1 MAQEL
6 SKKEIYD
13 RMQELR
19 NLRKLHESARA
30 RVVFLEEKSRLQEE
44 ENRLLREINVKLE
57 ETLMTFKLRIEE
69 LERMVFGKKKK
80 KKEDEDDESEER
92 EETKGGSKKNHQHRS
107 RPIPKDEEVTKEEPH
122 PIDTCTDCGT
132 SLEKK
137 TVVVFYVEDIL
148 LGTKEATK
156 HTVEKGWCPSCK
168 KWVSAFPLP
177 FAKVII
183 GEKAKIYLC
192 YLSILL
198 RLSFE
203 QIRTLFKTTYHFDLS
218 DGEISHILEK
228 ESVRLRPEYE
238 ALKEKIRKQKGV
250 HYDETS
256 WKVQNE
262 ELGNH
267 AWVMT
272 GTETADAVFDCGK
285 SRGKKV
291 AEELK
296 GKGEPI
302 GISDDYG
309 AYRNLFTLHQ
319 LCWAHPNRKFRD
331 LAESETLEKRFLEPC
346 QKTYEEFSD
355 LYHDVSFVLD
365 RPFNMDDRIKVLPEL
380 LLRFDEIAKENK
392 IDPKKLATLKA
403 SLRKNRDC
411 YFVCVVHEG
420 IPADNNKAERSLR
433 HLVLKRNSS
442 FGSKTQ
448 RGAERT
454 SILASVILS
463 LFWNKPTDFFGELMK
478 LGRV

>member
-19 NLRKLHESARA
+19 NLRKLHESARN
-30 RVVFLEEKSRLQEE
+30 RVLFLEERDKLQKEEIRLQKEM
-44 ENRLLREINVKLE
+44 IAKLE
-57 ETLMTFKLRIEE
+57 EALASFKLRIEE

-80 KKEDEDDESEER
+80 KKEDKD
-92 EETKGGSKKNHQHRS
+92 GGSEKKDEGKKSDKQKIHHR
-107 RPIPKDEEVTKEEPH
+107 RPVPKEEEVTKKEPH
-122 PIDTCTDCGT
+122 PIDTCADCGT
-132 SLEKK
+132 TLEKK
-137 TVVVFYVEDIL
+137 TVVVFYVEDII
-148 LGTKEATK
+148 LGSKEVTK

-168 KWVSAFPLP
+168 KWVSAIPLP
-177 FAKVII
+177 FAKVVI

-203 QIRTLFKTTYHFDLS
+203 QIRTLFMTTYHFDIS

-262 ELGNH
+262 EFGNH

-272 GTETADAVFDCGK
+272 GTETPDAVFDCGK

-291 AEELK
+291 AEGLK
-296 GKGEPI
+296 GESEHI

-309 AYRNLFTLHQ
+309 AYRNMFTLHQ

-331 LAESETLEKRFLEPC
+331 LAESETLEKRFLLSC
-346 QKTYEEFSD
+346 QKTHKEFSD
-355 LYHDVSFVLD
+355 LYHEVSLILARSFNLRD
-365 RPFNMDDRIKVLPEL
+365 RMKILPDL
-380 LLRFDEIAKENK
+380 LARFDEIAKENK
-392 IDPKKLATLKA
+392 LDPKKLAVLKA

-433 HLVLKRNSS
+433 HLILKRNSS

-463 LFWNKPTDFFGELMK
+463 LFWNKPTDFFGEMMK